1 MAKDML
7 GVLIRKIVDLS
18 LGALNVIYDLVE
30 KLSGE
35 AGQEWFAELKKFLRK
50 ENCWTGV
57 INKFLKLI
65 SSGEN
70 LVLDPVDGRETLT
83 EAKDVFSYIDS
94 NFKNWDANEPG
105 QPTAETPVDVYEVV
119 KDGEFASLFGS
130 LFGASP
136 DSINIKEFIEKHRQA
151 LRKRCLI
158 QAQIKN
164 FVKKHR
170 KWLRT
175 DGYGTFFLFE
185 SNGHF
190 FVAFTYVTSDGKL
203 YVNVFQFEYSYVC
216 YAGRHLRVVVPQLA

>member
-18 LGALNVIYDLVE
+18 LGTLNVIYDLVE

-65 SSGEN
+65 SGDEILS
-70 LVLDPVDGRETLT
+70 LDAVDGTETLAN
-83 EAKDVFSYIDS
+83 AKDVFNYIDS
-94 NFKNWDANEPG
+94 DLKNWGVDEEGPS
-105 QPTAETPVDVYEVV
+105 TEKTIVDVYEMV
-119 KDGEFASLFGS
+119 KDATFSQMFGELNV
-130 LFGASP
+130 
-136 DSINIKEFIEKHRQA
+136 DM
-151 LRKRCLI
+151 RKLCLT
-158 QAQIKN
+158 QHQIKK
-164 FVKKHR
+164 FVEKHR

-185 SNGHF
+185 SKGNF
-190 FVAFTYVTSDGKL
+190 FVAFTFVTSFGEL
-203 YVNVFQFEYSYVC
+203 GVRVNQFEYSDVWC
-216 YAGRHLRVVVPQLA
+216 AELRPRVVVSQLA